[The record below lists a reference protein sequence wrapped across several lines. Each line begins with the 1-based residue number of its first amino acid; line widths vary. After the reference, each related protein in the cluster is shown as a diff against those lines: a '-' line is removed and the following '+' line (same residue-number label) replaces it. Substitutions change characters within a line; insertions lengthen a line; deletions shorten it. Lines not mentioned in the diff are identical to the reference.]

1 MQHHWR
7 VEKIISLEEAGKKS
21 EEAKKNGRKVIT
33 VNGTFDL
40 LHAGHLDLLEE
51 AKQHG
56 DILIVGINSDAS
68 VKEGKGDGRPYVG
81 ERERAAMLAALAC
94 VDYVVIIDAP
104 YNGGVPK
111 VLLETVKPTLHANG
125 SEYGAPETWMEWPA
139 MQAVGAA
146 GYVVQ
151 RRPGLATT
159 DLVERIQKNRF
170 DFT

>member
-7 VEKIISLEEAGKKS
+7 VEKIISLEEAGKKAA
-21 EEAKKNGRKVIT
+21 ELQLDGKKIIT

-51 AKQHG
+51 AKQRG
-56 DILIVGINSDAS
+56 DVLIVGINSDAS
-68 VKEGKGDGRPYVG
+68 VKEGKGEGRPYVG
-81 ERERAAMLAALAC
+81 EQERAAMLAALMC

-111 VLLETVKPTLHANG
+111 VLLETVKPAVHANG
-125 SEYGAPETWMEWPA
+125 SEYGAPQTWIEWPA
-139 MQAVGAA
+139 MQAVGAQ
-146 GYVVQ
+146 GHVVQ

-159 DLVERIQKNRF
+159 DLVEKIRK
-170 DFT
+170 

>member
-21 EEAKKNGRKVIT
+21 EEAKKSGKKVIT

-51 AKQHG
+51 SKQQG
-56 DILIVGINSDAS
+56 DLLIVGINSDVS
-68 VKEGKGDGRPYVG
+68 VKEGKGEGRPYVPEQG
-81 ERERAAMLAALAC
+81 RAAMLAALAC

-111 VLLETVKPTLHANG
+111 TLLEAVKPALHANG
-125 SEYGAPETWMEWPA
+125 SEYGAPETWIEWPV
-139 MQAVGAA
+139 MQVVGAA
-146 GYVVQ
+146 GYTVQ

-159 DLVERIQKNRF
+159 ELIERIRKA
-170 DFT
+170 

>member
-7 VEKIISLEEAGKKS
+7 REKILTIT
-21 EEAKKNGRKVIT
+21 EAKEKAAELKLVGRKIIT

-51 AKQHG
+51 AKQQG
-56 DILIVGINSDAS
+56 DVLVVGINSDLS
-68 VKEGKGDGRPYVG
+68 VRAGKGEGRPYIP
-81 ERERAAMLAALAC
+81 EQERAALLAALAC

-111 VLLETVKPTLHANG
+111 ALLEAVKPVVHVNG
-125 SEYGAPETWMEWPA
+125 SEYGAPETWVEYAVMR
-139 MQAVGAA
+139 AVGAV
-146 GYVVQ
+146 GYTVQ

-159 DLVERIQKNRF
+159 ELIKRIQQA
-170 DFT
+170 